1 MLDYALGLIETKGLV
16 AAIEAADAAVKAA
29 NVQIVGKDITRGA
42 LITIKLIGEVAAVQ
56 AAVDAGSAAAA
67 RVGELISHHV
77 IPRPADGM
85 EIFVYTKQRS
95 SQGNAKTTSLH
106 KATKAPEAKNRA
118 PVETKPVPI
127 RPTQQQESSAA
138 PMQALPAE
146 EASTIQ
152 ESAAKTNVPLET
164 ARETTPQPTPI
175 LPKVSE
181 PFKEILLFMPKP
193 VSPDSPPEDKQAFID
208 EIDALPVSK
217 LRKVAREYP
226 NLGIHGRQ
234 ISFANKFQ
242 IMDEF
247 RFWLGLL

>member
-85 EIFVYTKQRS
+85 EMFVYTKQRS
-95 SQGNAKTTSLH
+95 SQDNAKTTSLH
-106 KATKAPEAKNRA
+106 KVAKAQEVKNRA
-118 PVETKPVPI
+118 PVEMKSIPMQ
-127 RPTQQQESSAA
+127 PTPQQKTTAT
-138 PMQALPAE
+138 PTQALPAE
-146 EASTIQ
+146 EPSPIQ
-152 ESAAKTNVPLET
+152 KVAAKTNVPLET
-164 ARETTPQPTPI
+164 PREMTPQPTPI
-175 LPKVSE
+175 LPKASE
-181 PFKEILLFMPKP
+181 PFKEILLLMPKP
-193 VSPDSPPEDKQAFID
+193 VTPDSPPEDKRAFID

-226 NLGIHGRQ
+226 DLGIHGRQ